1 MERRRT
7 IIGDETIDMN
17 NKAFELLAEINVS
30 DYGKANSVMLQKS
43 IDCSELILVWE
54 DIKNSTTANSFIRVL
69 INNQRIECGQI
80 LSGGNTAL
88 SGYSRIELL
97 EGVGTIG
104 TNTTGALLKT
114 NYRGNGSAYEHQ
126 YNLFPI
132 TERFFDLKIMNVET
146 QYYAVSGTIK
156 VYGR

>member
-1 MERRRT
+1 MRRRRT

-30 DYGKANSVMLQKS
+30 DYAEANSVMLQKS

-54 DIKNSTTANSFIRVL
+54 DIKNSTTTNSCINVL
-69 INNQRIECGQI
+69 VNNQRIECGWI

-88 SGYSRIELL
+88 NGYSRIELL

-104 TNTTGALLKT
+104 TNTSGAISKT
-114 NYRGNGSAYEHQ
+114 NYRGGGMAHEHP
-126 YNLFPI
+126 YNLSPI
-132 TERFFDLKIMNVET
+132 TERFFDLKIKNVET

>member
-30 DYGKANSVMLQKS
+30 EYAEANSVMLQKN

-54 DIKNSTTANSFIRVL
+54 DIKNSTTTNSYIKVL
-69 INNQRIECGQI
+69 INNQSIECGWI
-80 LSGGNTAL
+80 LSGGNKAL
-88 SGYSRIELL
+88 NGYSRIELL
-97 EGVGTIG
+97 EGVGTVG
-104 TNTTGALLKT
+104 TNTSGAILKT
-114 NYRGNGSAYEHQ
+114 NYRGNGTAIECP
-126 YNLFPI
+126 YNLCPI
-132 TERFFDLKIMNVET
+132 TERFFDLKIKNVET
-146 QYYAVSGTIK
+146 QYYAVSGIIK